1 MRARSV
7 LHLAALGVFLAG
19 LLTSAGGERNPYH
32 VHIVIGGTQV
42 ERTRALAAHLLREEA
57 GASSRPVFG
66 EVVPGPLDRAT
77 RARVFSL
84 QRGDDRSPA
93 VWSGG
98 GAVDF
103 LVQASAHI
111 PPPPPTLTPVGSA
124 SADAPQLAGRVSV
137 PPPRSS

>member
-42 ERTRALAAHLLREEA
+42 ERTRALTAHLLREDA
-57 GASSRPVFG
+57 GAGNRPVFG
-66 EVVPGPLDRAT
+66 EVVPGSLGHAT

-84 QRGDDRSPA
+84 QRGDDRGPA

-111 PPPPPTLTPVGSA
+111 PAPAPDPTPAA
-124 SADAPQLAGRVSV
+124 SAPADASQLARPASD